1 MGKLAILRYR
11 VFFLIVLAI
20 IIQNS
25 ISARSIVN
33 SFTPINGSEQELSIL
48 ATETTNT
55 IFAPSHPSLAI
66 DSQENLFLTYR
77 ENYAAY
83 SSIVMLRTN
92 EGDEYNVWN
101 LTRNYLYIPNDNDLI
116 SSYPAMIFH
125 QDNFYL
131 GISSENESGSFFK
144 ILEIDSNDLTITTLL
159 TINSTESHYLNPKIF
174 AYSDSIWFSW
184 LNDIEEHYNLYFT
197 KYNQTTASFS
207 STYQLSNDT
216 FGNCQNSE
224 LFLDE
229 NGTCH
234 FVWSQGLEYK
244 NFLFYKSYLLNETS
258 LMNRTVV
265 SNTTYCNNPD
275 IFVETNGQVNI
286 FWSNYTE
293 IAPIT
298 LGKRNVHY
306 CTYSKANNWSD
317 IEQIAPYR
325 AVDKTE
331 YIDGENPD
339 VAIDSHGIMWIIY
352 ELVEQYPQI
361 TGIGVRPRQNGVWLD
376 GEPVT
381 RGLAPCYDPCI
392 VSDNSGTIHCVWLDF
407 RLAYFEIF
415 YLARFDT
422 GIWSTEQQ
430 LTKYYIPANKEGAPI
445 FFGIL
450 FGTIGVFAI
459 LIPTI
464 TYYIKR
470 RRINKLIEVRRK
482 EIEND

>member
-229 NGTCH
+229 NGTCR

-244 NFLFYKSYLLNETS
+244 NLLFYKS
-258 LMNRTVV
+258 
-265 SNTTYCNNPD
+265 
-275 IFVETNGQVNI
+275 
-286 FWSNYTE
+286 
-293 IAPIT
+293 
-298 LGKRNVHY
+298 
-306 CTYSKANNWSD
+306 
-317 IEQIAPYR
+317 
-325 AVDKTE
+325 
-331 YIDGENPD
+331 
-339 VAIDSHGIMWIIY
+339 
-352 ELVEQYPQI
+352 
-361 TGIGVRPRQNGVWLD
+361 
-376 GEPVT
+376 
-381 RGLAPCYDPCI
+381 
-392 VSDNSGTIHCVWLDF
+392 
-407 RLAYFEIF
+407 
-415 YLARFDT
+415 
-422 GIWSTEQQ
+422 
-430 LTKYYIPANKEGAPI
+430 
-445 FFGIL
+445 
-450 FGTIGVFAI
+450 
-459 LIPTI
+459 
-464 TYYIKR
+464 
-470 RRINKLIEVRRK
+470 
-482 EIEND
+482 